1 MNAVVTGATKGI
13 GKAIAEK
20 LASEGFNLAICARSK
35 KDLDQ
40 FSEELR
46 NKFPDMEF
54 LAQVCDVSDKKQ
66 LKAFAA
72 LVKSQWNTL
81 DVLVNNAGIFLP
93 GQVHKEKSGILEKQ
107 IRTNLFSAYY
117 LTQYLVKI
125 MIRNKSGHIFNICS
139 TASLKAYPN
148 GGSYSIS
155 KFALLGYTKN
165 LRLEMMPYQ
174 VRVTAVLPGATFTAS
189 WEGVELPEERFMKPA
204 DVANA
209 VWNAYSLSGQTV
221 VEEILIRPMQGDI

>member
-117 LTQYLVKI
+117 LTQYLAKI

-165 LRLEMMPYQ
+165 LRLEMMPYHI
-174 VRVTAVLPGATFTAS
+174 RVTAVLPGATFTAS
-189 WEGVELPEERFMKPA
+189 WEGVGLPEERFMKPA
-204 DVANA
+204 DVASA
-209 VWNAYSLSGQTV
+209 IWNAYSLSGQTV